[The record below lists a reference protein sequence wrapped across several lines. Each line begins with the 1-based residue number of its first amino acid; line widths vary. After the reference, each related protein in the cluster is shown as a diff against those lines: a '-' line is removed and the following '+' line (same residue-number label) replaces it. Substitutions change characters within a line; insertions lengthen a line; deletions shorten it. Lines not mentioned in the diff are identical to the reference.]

1 MRPIDADFL
10 KWRFQNVQCGGT
22 MKSIEDAIRKM
33 VVGVIDDVPT
43 LKEERVNEH
52 RGEWIYDPDPIRII
66 GLSDMFVWKCS
77 DCGKHAIITTD
88 FCPNCGAKMKTVTD
102 CHTLEDAND
111 EQ

>member
-33 VVGVIDDVPT
+33 VVCVIDDVPT
-43 LKEERVNEH
+43 LKEERVHEH
-52 RGEWIYDPDPIRII
+52 KGEWIYNPDPLRII
-66 GLSDMFVWKCS
+66 GLPDMFVLECS

-88 FCPNCGAKMKTVTD
+88 FCPNCGIKMNLPSDTVTPENE
-102 CHTLEDAND
+102 TV
-111 EQ
+111 